1 MAAVRQ
7 LKKAIDSQ
15 VYEVIS
21 DCFTWTELNKGKK
34 SEVVE
39 EIISDAVSF
48 RNELIHRINNPDPS
62 ADSKGVKAHYQQIG
76 KDLVSG
82 IDSLFN
88 RLSSVSSK
96 KKK

>member
-1 MAAVRQ
+1 MANIRQ

-15 VYEVIS
+15 VFEVIS
-21 DCFTWTELNKGKK
+21 DCFTWTELNRGKK

-39 EIISDAVSF
+39 QIISDAVNF

-62 ADSKGVKAHYQQIG
+62 TDPKKVKAHYQQIA
-76 KDLVSG
+76 KDLASG
-82 IDSLFN
+82 TDSFFS